1 MANYNRQVW
10 FGTKSFMQWIPAP
23 AVDVSAGKQGFA
35 NAAQFT
41 NGGAWVRRSK
51 ASAKR
56 YTLSWNMKSRDEVR
70 PILDYADGLYGDGF
84 IYYVDP
90 FAMDNNV
97 LPAYLA
103 APYIN
108 GYDGPFTV
116 DDARPA
122 IINNGTSVNGYPVES
137 AQYKVTSTSKV
148 YSVFI
153 PIPPDHTIHI
163 GAHGALQ
170 SGNASVTVAPVFNP
184 TSTGA
189 PGNLTLLAR
198 NSTTRTN
205 YALPANN
212 GYMGVEISLRSTST
226 GIIQLDGIVA
236 QILPDGA
243 VMSSGGF
250 ISGQGSSGMSFASQ
264 PSYSEYSA
272 ALDRVGA
279 SVELVET
286 EAWSWS

>member
-1 MANYNRQVW
+1 MANYNRNVW
-10 FGTKSFMQWIPAP
+10 FGTRDFMQWVPAP
-23 AVDVSAGKQGFA
+23 AVDVSAAKQGFA

-51 ASAKR
+51 AAAKR
-56 YTLSWNMKSRDEVR
+56 YTLSWNMKSRDEIR
-70 PILDYADGLYGDGF
+70 PILDYADGLYGNGYV
-84 IYYVDP
+84 YYVDP
-90 FAMDNNV
+90 FAMDTNV

-103 APYIN
+103 SPFIN

-116 DDARPA
+116 DDTRPA
-122 IINNGTSVNGYPVES
+122 IINNSTSTNGYPVES
-137 AQYKVTSTSKV
+137 AQYTVKSTSKL
-148 YSVFI
+148 YKVFV
-153 PIPPDHTIHI
+153 PIPPDHTIFI

-170 SGNASVTVAPVFNP
+170 SGNASVTVTPVVSSIASG
-184 TSTGA
+184 TTV
-189 PGNLTLLAR
+189 NLTLLSR
-198 NSTTRTN
+198 STATRTN
-205 YALPANN
+205 YSLAANS
-212 GYMGVEISLRSTST
+212 GYIGVDISLASTST
-226 GIIQLDGIVA
+226 GIVQLDGLIA

-243 VMSSGGF
+243 VMASGGF
-250 ISGQGSSGMSFASQ
+250 VSGQGSSGMSFASQ